1 MAKKTSNQ
9 NKPVVP
15 IQKAIKGNRLRL
27 ISLVWWL
34 AAALCVWAYAA
45 GLWNIFQHPVTT
57 TGLLD
62 LIQEKATLAFSAGL
76 SQLGLTPLQ
85 YLFIFLIPE
94 FITTLVFITIGI
106 LIRSRRPDDW
116 FSNFASL
123 WMLVYGLAAA
133 TTFTPPQN
141 GLIVLVYYGAILFA
155 YMGITIFLFTYPDG
169 KFWPGWTR
177 FIAYAWVLFV
187 VTTTVSDWFDWESP
201 FSSLVIASLIGT
213 VLFSQVS
220 RYRNISTPA
229 QKEQTKWLI
238 VAIAANV
245 ILVLAQSLLG
255 YAALDLSPTEN
266 LAAYDL
272 LINLLSH
279 LGDLL
284 LVLAVGVAI
293 LRYRLWD
300 IEVVV
305 NRTLIYAPLSLI
317 LVVIFAASVALINQ
331 STRQLLGT
339 EATTTAAVVSAVI
352 VAIFFQPLRS
362 RIEKWI
368 NKRVYP
374 DNNLARE
381 LIELSPDIRN
391 LLSLQDIARIV
402 AQRVTRVLNSRAG
415 AVYLVDSANTYKLA
429 AASQGFGS
437 GASRLKPTAK
447 VQAQLGA
454 GRVVAHEKTNLLVPI
469 YVPRLR
475 SKELV
480 GLLTISER
488 KDGRGYST
496 DDRRALVDLGGDVG
510 TAIYAAQ
517 LRAKN
522 KRA

>member
-1 MAKKTSNQ
+1 MPNRPK
-9 NKPVVP
+9 
-15 IQKAIKGNRLRL
+15 QKAVAAPVQKTIKGNYLRL
-27 ISLVWWL
+27 INIAWWV
-34 AAALCVWAYAA
+34 AAILCVWAYAV
-45 GLWNIFQHPVTT
+45 GLWNLFQHPITT
-57 TGLLD
+57 IGLLD
-62 LIQEKATLAFSAGL
+62 VIQERATQAFSAGL
-76 SQLGLTPLQ
+76 SQLGFTPLQ
-85 YLFIFLIPE
+85 YLIVFLIPE

-123 WMLVYGLAAA
+123 WMLVFGLAA
-133 TTFTPPQN
+133 TSTFTPPQN
-141 GLIVLVYYGAILFA
+141 GLVVLVYYAAILFA
-155 YMGITIFLFTYPDG
+155 YMGITVFLLAYPDG
-169 KFWPGWTR
+169 KFWPRWTR
-177 FIAYAWVLFV
+177 FVAFAWALFV
-187 VTTTVSDWFDWESP
+187 FSTTVSDWFDWASP
-201 FSSLVIASLIGT
+201 FSSLVIAALIAF
-213 VLFSQVS
+213 VFYSQVS
-220 RYRNISTPA
+220 RYRNVSTPA

-245 ILVLAQSLLG
+245 ILVLGQSLLG
-255 YAALDLSPTEN
+255 YAAADLRPTEN

-305 NRTLIYAPLSLI
+305 NRTLIYGPLSLI
-317 LVVIFAASVALINQ
+317 LAAIFAVSVALINQ
-331 STRQLLGT
+331 TTRQLLGT
-339 EATTTAAVVSAVI
+339 EATTTSAVVSAVI
-352 VAIFFQPLRS
+352 VALFFQPVRT

-391 LLSLQDIARIV
+391 LLSLQDIVSIV
-402 AQRVTRVLNSRAG
+402 AQRVTRVLSSRAG
-415 AVYLVDSANTYKLA
+415 AVYLSAGSSYKLA
-429 AASQGFGS
+429 AASQARS
-437 GASRLKPTAK
+437 SEAASLKPTTK
-447 VQAQLGA
+447 MQAQLAA
-454 GRVVAHEKTNLLVPI
+454 GRVVSSDKVHLLVPL

-480 GLLTISER
+480 GVLAISPR
-488 KDGRGYST
+488 KDGRGYSS
-496 DDRRALVDLGGDVG
+496 DDRRALVELGGEVG